1 MYIFD
6 FRLESYVLDLFKSQ
20 LTSCKFLIIKFKSI
34 KFMAQCLLKTD
45 FDFWTLAFMVVSLNL
60 C

>member
-1 MYIFD
+1 MYTFD
-6 FRLESYVLDLFKSQ
+6 FRLEIYVLDLFKSQ

-34 KFMAQCLLKTD
+34 KFMAQCILKTD
-45 FDFWTLAFMVVSLNL
+45 LDWLTLASMVVSLNL

>member
-20 LTSCKFLIIKFKSI
+20 LTSHKFLII

-45 FDFWTLAFMVVSLNL
+45 FDCWTLAFMVVSLNL